1 MDNHLYNLM
10 IQAVQEQKSLWRIK
24 KFYMEESSSEEEKVF
39 WKRTMEDKEN
49 HVKDLLD
56 LVKKCLP

>member
-56 LVKKCLP
+56 LVKKGLP

>member
-24 KFYMEESSSEEEKVF
+24 KFYTEESSSEEEKVF
-39 WKRTMEDKEN
+39 WKRMIEDKEILHCGKTN
-49 HVKDLLD
+49 
-56 LVKKCLP
+56 